1 LIGYST
7 EEVMGRSI
15 VQDFITD
22 DFKMPVQ
29 SVLNQ
34 ALAGDETDNFEFPLI
49 TKSGYRIAVLL
60 NATS

>member
-1 LIGYST
+1 
-7 EEVMGRSI
+7 MGRSI